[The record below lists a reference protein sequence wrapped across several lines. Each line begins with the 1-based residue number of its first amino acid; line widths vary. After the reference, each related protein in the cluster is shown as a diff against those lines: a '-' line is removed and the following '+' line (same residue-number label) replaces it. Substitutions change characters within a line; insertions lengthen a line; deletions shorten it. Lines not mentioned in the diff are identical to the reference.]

1 MRMKQNNI
9 TKFSDFQKNE
19 ENPFLKQALEEVNK
33 SVVKKYRS
41 ATGTDRKAV
50 LQAIDPNTGELLGHT
65 SFIRQI
71 EVDEE
76 QFTKFYLSN
85 FKAFYG
91 LSEKAMRIFGYIQ
104 TKLIPNKDEFTL
116 IVEDCLKK
124 TGYKTKR
131 SAYAAL
137 TELIKAEIIARGKVD
152 TLFFIN
158 PMIVFN
164 GNRVTFVK
172 TFVKKMENESSKK
185 QRRQIE
191 DKSQLSLFENIG
203 EPKNE

>member
-1 MRMKQNNI
+1 MEKENT
-9 TKFSDFQKNE
+9 TKFSDFKKNE

-33 SVVKKYRS
+33 SVVKKYKS
-41 ATGTDRKAV
+41 AAGTDRKAV
-50 LQAIDPNTGELLGHT
+50 LQAVDPNTGELLGHT

-85 FKAFYG
+85 FKVFYG

-104 TKLIPNKDEFTL
+104 TRLIPNKDEFTL
-116 IVEDCLKK
+116 FMDDCLKQ

-137 TELIKAEIIARGKVD
+137 AELIKAEIIARGKVD

-158 PMIVFN
+158 PMVVFN
-164 GNRVTFVK
+164 GNRITFVRTYIK
-172 TFVKKMENESSKK
+172 RVEDKSLKK
-185 QRRQIE
+185 QRRLA
-191 DKSQLSLFENIG
+191 DKDQLSLFEDNVNNP
-203 EPKNE
+203 E